1 MYGNSKVSIG
11 PLYIFIIVFVVI
23 LPIVLYVVSFTYD
36 FITNKEFTKLVVILI
51 TEIQIKADCYETL
64 EKVN

>member
-23 LPIVLYVVSFTYD
+23 LPIVLYVVSFTYG
-36 FITNKEFTKLVVILI
+36 FSFTWYGFSMLFLSHKDIW
-51 TEIQIKADCYETL
+51 
-64 EKVN
+64 

>member
-23 LPIVLYVVSFTYD
+23 LPIVFYVVSFTQRY
-36 FITNKEFTKLVVILI
+36 LVMVF
-51 TEIQIKADCYETL
+51 AYM
-64 EKVN
+64 